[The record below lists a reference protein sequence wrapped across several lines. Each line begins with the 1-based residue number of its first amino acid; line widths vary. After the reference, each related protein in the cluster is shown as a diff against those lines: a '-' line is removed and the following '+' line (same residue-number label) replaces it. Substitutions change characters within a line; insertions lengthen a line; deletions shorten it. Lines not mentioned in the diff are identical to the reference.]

1 MDADLKLHSQKQGS
15 QYLQSSSPPV
25 YCVFHARFS
34 TCWSDL
40 QAFKT
45 GTNHTKTFQKVIC
58 ATYSTS
64 LLTQLEKEL
73 RLPLLPHF
81 SHMIFISD
89 YSKIAK
95 EQSKQ
100 SPH

>member
-1 MDADLKLHSQKQGS
+1 MDAGLKVHPQKPGS
-15 QYLQSSSPPV
+15 QYLQSSLPPAN
-25 YCVFHARFS
+25 CVFHACFS
-34 TCWSDL
+34 THWSEL
-40 QAFKT
+40 WAFKT
-45 GTNHTKTFQKVIC
+45 GTNHTKAFQKIIC

-64 LLTQLEKEL
+64 LLTQLAKEL
-73 RLPLLPHF
+73 RLLLHPHF

-89 YSKIAK
+89 YSKIIK